1 MDANNPKDYR
11 FQRIL
16 QEAAAY
22 RTLREVFDAMPDE
35 RHSADQIAR
44 VGRDLERDGK

>member
-1 MDANNPKDYR
+1 MDSTNNPKDYR

-22 RTLREVFDAMPDE
+22 RTLRHIFDTLSPNGQNGDRANVNQNPPQD
-35 RHSADQIAR
+35 D
-44 VGRDLERDGK
+44 K